1 MIGPDVQIVDSA
13 SAVAR
18 EVASFLGE
26 RDLISATGGGTTKLL
41 VTDLPKSFDA
51 TASRFLGADV
61 PGAEQ
66 VDL

>member
-1 MIGPDVQIVDSA
+1 MGPDVQIVDSA

-18 EVASFLGE
+18 EVATFLGE
-26 RDLISATGGGTTKLL
+26 RSLLGAATSGSTKLL

-51 TASRFLGADV
+51 TASRFLGGDV
-61 PGAEQ
+61 PPAEQ

>member
-1 MIGPDVQIVDSA
+1 MGPDVRIIDRA

-18 EVASFLGE
+18 EVATFLAE
-26 RDLISATGGGTTKLL
+26 RDLLGAGNGSTKLL